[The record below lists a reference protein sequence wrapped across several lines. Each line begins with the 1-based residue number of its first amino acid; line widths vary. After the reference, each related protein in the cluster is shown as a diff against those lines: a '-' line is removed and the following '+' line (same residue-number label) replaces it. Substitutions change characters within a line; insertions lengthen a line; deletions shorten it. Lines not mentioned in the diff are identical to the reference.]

1 MVRYALDLDP
11 FHGTAGRLVRFV
23 AGKTEMRAQP
33 RRMTLCRM
41 MIMSVFFG
49 AIEDVDESIAL
60 FADHPGA

>member
-11 FHGTAGRLVRFV
+11 FHGTAGRLDLSR
-23 AGKTEMRAQP
+23 ARTETRAQP